1 MPKRVVTGTVTSAS
15 AAKTR
20 RVEVPR
26 IVRHAKYGKILHR
39 RTVCHV
45 HDENE
50 ESAAGDTVE
59 IIESRPR
66 SRLKRWELVR
76 VVAKST
82 AVDVA
87 SLRSGAR
94 ATRLREGAAKAEE
107 AELSAR
113 PESAAPAEHAS
124 RDVKPDATGQADGE
138 QAKTEQ
144 TGTEQTGE

>member
-26 IVRHAKYGKILHR
+26 VVRHGKYGKILHR

-45 HDENE
+45 HDENN
-50 ESAAGDTVE
+50 ESGAGDTVE
-59 IIESRPR
+59 IVECRPR

-113 PESAAPAEHAS
+113 PEQASAGSNDTTKADQASGAE
-124 RDVKPDATGQADGE
+124 
-138 QAKTEQ
+138 
-144 TGTEQTGE
+144 